1 MTDESATLS
10 SLLDVALPRGDE
22 AGDWPRV
29 LRDAGEWRAF
39 PQRLRSSGLRWRAT
53 LVAAVVL
60 AAAVPLTSLAFAND
74 WWFLGSASV
83 PAPSGDIIVVRSGE
97 WVGVPWTLTA
107 YRSQTQGLCVA
118 FTPNAPDAR
127 PATPNAGHTAA
138 MTCDPDLSGLVGAP
152 KASVHTIGFIGSSAA
167 RDSTSAF
174 PGFVV
179 TDTFAAPDSLGAPV
193 RFYVAPVPEGNVV
206 TALVAVD
213 GAGNSLET
221 ITVPQAPPTQGAQ
234 TVAGQTKTVGGTVVW
249 GP

>member
-1 MTDESATLS
+1 
-10 SLLDVALPRGDE
+10 
-22 AGDWPRV
+22 
-29 LRDAGEWRAF
+29 
-39 PQRLRSSGLRWRAT
+39 
-53 LVAAVVL
+53 VVL

-97 WVGVPWTLTA
+97 WGGVPWTLTA

-127 PATPNAGHTAA
+127 PPTSSAGHTAA
-138 MTCDPDLSGLVGAP
+138 MTCDTDLSGLVGAP
-152 KASVHTIGFIGSSAA
+152 KAPVHTIGLIGSSAA

-174 PGFVV
+174 PGFVAGPTAAEV
-179 TDTFAAPDSLGAPV
+179 AKVKIVLGDGDQVLTDTFAAPDSLGAPV

-221 ITVPQAPPTQGAQ
+221 MTVPQAPPTQGAQ
-234 TVAGQTKTVGGTVVW
+234 TVTGQTKTVGGAVVW